1 MRTKKWYKS
10 KTLMLN
16 LIAATFASLGMLDK
30 SILVAIGITNTEAF
44 LSIVGFITTTGN
56 IYLRLFIGQE
66 SQITIKNKKDEASN

>member
-56 IYLRLFIGQE
+56 IYLRLFIDQE